1 MIDRTLKHY
10 RITALLGAGG
20 MGAVYLA
27 QDTKLDRKV
36 ALKVLPADVAS
47 NSDRMERF
55 VREAKAAA
63 ALNHPNI
70 AHIYEIGDSE
80 GTPFIAMEYVDGV
93 TLREKIHHSGEP
105 LVALVGY
112 LAQVAEGLAKAHHA
126 GIVHRDLKPDN
137 VMITGDGY
145 AKILDFGLAK
155 LVESRGPLGIDHAE
169 LDRTIGTVQ
178 PSTPGM
184 VLGTIGYM
192 SPEQATGRVH
202 DIDHRS
208 DIFSFGCLLF
218 EATTGQMAF
227 EGKDTLDSLHKI
239 VYGPTPQVK
248 DVTRVA
254 PDALQRVIG
263 RCLAKDPAR
272 RYQSIKDLAIEV
284 DDLRQELKSLTGSVS
299 STQPS
304 AGVTPSGASRPDEG
318 FWVAVLPFKHRGA
331 HADLEALADGLGE
344 DIVMGL
350 MRFSHLRVVSRSSAG
365 RFSGEAVDIRT
376 VGSELGARYVMEGS
390 LRQAGTTLR
399 VAVQL
404 VDATTGAHL
413 WAETYDR
420 PFSPEAIFALQDDL
434 VPRIVSTVADWY
446 GVLPHSMSEAVR
458 LKPLDQLTPY
468 EALLRSFGYYERVV
482 PAEHAAARSALERAV
497 RQAPGNAEIWA
508 MLSMLY
514 GEEHRFG
521 FNAAPDP
528 LGRALQAAR
537 QAVAAAP
544 SSHYAQLAMAQALF
558 FRKDFDAFRNAAE
571 RALVLNPMD
580 GSSMEYLGHL
590 LAFAGEWKRGGE
602 LAEKARHL
610 NPHHPAWYWALPFL
624 DAYRKADYVTAR
636 TFILKAEMPGQFF
649 SQSLLAAV
657 CGQLGERA
665 AAEESVREVLALKP
679 DFPQIAR
686 EEFAKWY
693 PPELVERLIE
703 GLRKAGLDIS
713 GDANVAPLSPAID
726 TKALADASRSIAV
739 LPFENLSPDPDN
751 EFFADGLTEEVI
763 ADLSVIRALRVIS
776 RTSAM
781 HFKGTN
787 KDLRGIAREL
797 QVRYVLEGS
806 VRRAGTSL
814 RVTAQLID
822 AENDSHV
829 WAEKYSGSIED
840 VFAIQEEI
848 SRKIANALQLQLTDA
863 EARGIAK
870 RPIDN
875 AAAYDCY
882 MRARHEVYRF
892 TADGLDRAQKL
903 VDAGLSLIG
912 ENSLLLATRGM
923 VSWYYLNFSIRPEGR
938 YLDEAAAY
946 AARALEQDSQNYVGI
961 FLRGLVASKRGD
973 IESAIRDLQA
983 AREQKPGD
991 AMVLNELIRHYLS
1004 AGQEHTES
1012 ARPVYEASLRVD
1024 PLHPLNWAQWAWRHF
1039 TAGRLDEAVDAARR
1053 IFQLTDRGNPARVYA
1068 AYYLALANEREEA
1081 IAVFEAEGSAL
1092 PDTSYGSV
1100 SLFLSRALQGDAE
1113 SAIRYVTPQLERAA
1127 SWTEYLA
1134 LFLADGYSLIGRN
1147 DDAVRWLRTAVALGF
1162 INYPL
1167 LSTRDPFLANLRS
1180 DARFEELMRMVK
1192 ARWQALGEHL
1202 ARSLTLQSLPAR

>member
-1 MIDRTLKHY
+1 M
-10 RITALLGAGG
+10 
-20 MGAVYLA
+20 
-27 QDTKLDRKV
+27 
-36 ALKVLPADVAS
+36 
-47 NSDRMERF
+47 
-55 VREAKAAA
+55 
-63 ALNHPNI
+63 
-70 AHIYEIGDSE
+70 
-80 GTPFIAMEYVDGV
+80 
-93 TLREKIHHSGEP
+93 
-105 LVALVGY
+105 
-112 LAQVAEGLAKAHHA
+112 
-126 GIVHRDLKPDN
+126 
-137 VMITGDGY
+137 
-145 AKILDFGLAK
+145 
-155 LVESRGPLGIDHAE
+155 
-169 LDRTIGTVQ
+169 
-178 PSTPGM
+178 
-184 VLGTIGYM
+184 
-192 SPEQATGRVH
+192 
-202 DIDHRS
+202 
-208 DIFSFGCLLF
+208 
-218 EATTGQMAF
+218 
-227 EGKDTLDSLHKI
+227 
-239 VYGPTPQVK
+239 
-248 DVTRVA
+248 
-254 PDALQRVIG
+254 
-263 RCLAKDPAR
+263 
-272 RYQSIKDLAIEV
+272 
-284 DDLRQELKSLTGSVS
+284 
-299 STQPS
+299 
-304 AGVTPSGASRPDEG
+304 TPSGASRADEG

-350 MRFSHLRVVSRSSAG
+350 MRFSHLRVVSRSSAR
-365 RFSGEAVDIRT
+365 RFSSEAEDIRT
-376 VGSELGARYVMEGS
+376 VGRELGARYVMEGS
-390 LRQAGTTLR
+390 LRQAGSTLR

-420 PFSPEAIFALQDDL
+420 PFSPEAMFALQDDL

-497 RQAPGNAEIWA
+497 QQAPGNAEIWA

-590 LAFAGEWKRGGE
+590 LAFAGDWKRGCE

-636 TFILKAEMPGQFF
+636 PFILKAEMPGQFF
-649 SQSLLAAV
+649 SQALLAAV

-703 GLRKAGLDIS
+703 GLRKAGLDTS
-713 GDANVAPLSPAID
+713 GDGSVAPLSPAIE
-726 TKALADASRSIAV
+726 TKALADASPSIAV
-739 LPFENLSPDPDN
+739 LPFGNLSPDPDN

-787 KDLRGIAREL
+787 KDLRAIAREL

-848 SRKIANALQLQLTDA
+848 SRKIANALQLRLTDA

-923 VSWYYLNFSIRPEGR
+923 VSRYYLNFSIRPEDR

-946 AARALEQDSQNYVGI
+946 AARALEQDSQNYAGI

-973 IESAIRDLQA
+973 MESAIRDLQA
-983 AREQKPGD
+983 AHEQKPGD
-991 AMVLNELIRHYLS
+991 AMVLNELIRHHLS

-1012 ARPVYEASLRVD
+1012 ARPVDRGV
-1024 PLHPLNWAQWAWRHF
+1024 
-1039 TAGRLDEAVDAARR
+1039 AAR
-1053 IFQLTDRGNPARVYA
+1053 
-1068 AYYLALANEREEA
+1068 
-1081 IAVFEAEGSAL
+1081 GSASSPEL
-1092 PDTSYGSV
+1092 GAV
-1100 SLFLSRALQGDAE
+1100 GLAALHG
-1113 SAIRYVTPQLERAA
+1113 RAA
-1127 SWTEYLA
+1127 
-1134 LFLADGYSLIGRN
+1134 
-1147 DDAVRWLRTAVALGF
+1147 
-1162 INYPL
+1162 
-1167 LSTRDPFLANLRS
+1167 
-1180 DARFEELMRMVK
+1180 
-1192 ARWQALGEHL
+1192 
-1202 ARSLTLQSLPAR
+1202 